1 MFDQIVHRVKGKTG
15 RQKKTFRDIFLSFLR
30 KGFWVLALAVI
41 LGGIVTLG
49 RAAIIAFVQN
59 TTGEP
64 PLSEDGYYEI
74 DSAEDFYLF
83 WEEICADDE
92 YARGRLMK
100 DICLNKISD
109 DMGWKEWEDLRL
121 YRGVEVFSGVFDG
134 NGHTIYGVYSNSGYS
149 LAMKNKGKICNL
161 SIRDS
166 VIYGDY
172 NSQFFWR
179 LVGGICKENSG
190 VISECEFGGKLYA
203 SAASDGALS
212 GICSR
217 NLGIIEQCGFSG
229 TIAVDGEYF
238 DGKVSGICAENQG
251 EIVRCYNLADLSE
264 RSWQPWQPKCFPVI
278 TDQGEK
284 QCFAIKDSGWDF
296 PKNGQ
301 TAALGWQQTAYVPFL
316 IHGNPYGLLIKNKK
330 PGERQ
335 EPQEILNDKV
345 VLDLIMEVIIA
356 KGEKCDDLSLEA
368 EVSGESAFLTLS
380 DGADEIAISVYP
392 AWQEEAG
399 GQEAEISE
407 RLENFEELWQQCAE
421 ILGEK
426 DAESFEHS
434 SWQMVTEQEGEETVF
449 GNFVRFQ
456 TDEGQCGF
464 FLQKDQ
470 RLYRIECRKNQAG
483 ASGMYEVMLRELW
496 DGRTLSMG
504 ISWRCEEIRE
514 AALAGLEDAREQDTD
529 AEQEIWEMP
538 PSREELCALETLL
551 IDSVK
556 TIGSLEDLAK
566 MPHLK
571 SLSFLG
577 DESSYIN
584 YDLKKGM
591 VPELEELW
599 ISGVQLSNLDF
610 LEQLPQLKSLFV
622 WDCGLE
628 DISGIRYQK
637 ELTTVFLDW
646 NAIWN
651 IRPLQNCKKLKIISF
666 SNNRVEDISALE
678 SLSQLEEIAASDNEI
693 ASIESLQ
700 WLGNLKSFS
709 CDGNKIRNIDALKY
723 LPELQDLN
731 LADNQIEDFA
741 PITGLTDLRD
751 LDIRNN
757 PGQNI
762 GDLIFLPGLIF
773 GNGTYYKYKEAEEWE
788 EAQTILESFYPQET
802 LLAKDM
808 VKGDLNGD
816 GISDIVIAVLNEE
829 SEDSEGEG
837 FGKIYAFLGKEDG
850 TLRRL
855 PSIDIF
861 DPEYGVYFYGM
872 LITDG
877 KLAVQAGYSG
887 FSEEH
892 RHTAIY
898 EYKKGKIR
906 EKWTLEFID
915 DDYLTPGF
923 DFRITDRENQQET
936 YYVIVEDKGVLRWF
950 QEK

>member
-1 MFDQIVHRVKGKTG
+1 MSIHGQKEEWSLIADMKRIIKKKKIRIIV
-15 RQKKTFRDIFLSFLR
+15 L
-30 KGFWVLALAVI
+30 VI
-41 LGGIVTLG
+41 LLGIILL
-49 RAAIIAFVQN
+49 AAGCFAYLRPKEA
-59 TTGEP
+59 EP
-64 PLSEDGYYEI
+64 ELPVSEDGYYEI

-83 WEEICADDE
+83 WEEICIDDE

-100 DICLNKISD
+100 DICLNNISD
-109 DMGWKEWEDLRL
+109 VMDWKEWEDLRL
-121 YRGVEVFSGVFDG
+121 CRGAEVFSGVFDG
-134 NGHTIYGVYSNSGYS
+134 NGHTIYGVYSNRGYS

-161 SIRDS
+161 FIRDS
-166 VIYGDY
+166 IIYGNY
-172 NSQFFWR
+172 NPQFIWGAC
-179 LVGGICKENSG
+179 GGICKENSG
-190 VISECEFGGKLYA
+190 VISKCEFGGKLYA
-203 SAASDGALS
+203 SAASGGKLS

-229 TIAVDGEYF
+229 IVAVDGEYF
-238 DGKVSGICAENQG
+238 DGEVSGICAENQG
-251 EIVRCYNLADLSE
+251 EIVRCYNMTRLNKVTL
-264 RSWQPWQPKCFPVI
+264 QPGQSKCFSVI

-284 QCFAIKDSGWDF
+284 QCFAFKDSGWDF
-296 PKNGQ
+296 PESGQ
-301 TAALGWQQTAYVPFL
+301 TAALGWQQAEDIPLL
-316 IHGNPYGLLIKNKK
+316 IHENLYGLLVKDKK
-330 PGERQ
+330 PGEKQ
-335 EPQEILNDKV
+335 ELQEILNDEV
-345 VLDLIMEVIIA
+345 ILDLIMELITT
-356 KGEKCDDLSLEA
+356 KGENWRSLSLEV
-368 EVSGESAFLTLS
+368 EFSEESALLTLS
-380 DGADEIAISVYP
+380 DGADEVTISIYP
-392 AWQEEAG
+392 AWQERAYWREEADY
-399 GQEAEISE
+399 E
-407 RLENFEELWQQCAE
+407 RLWQQCAE

-426 DAESFEHS
+426 DTESFEHS
-434 SWQMVTEQEGEETVF
+434 SWQMVSGQEGEETVF
-449 GNFVRFQ
+449 GNFIRFQ
-456 TDEGQCGF
+456 TNKGRWGF

-470 RLYRIECRKNQAG
+470 RLYRIESKESQEK
-483 ASGMYEVMLRELW
+483 ASELYDTMLRKLW
-496 DGRTLSMG
+496 DGRTPSMG

-556 TIGSLEDLAK
+556 TISSLEDLAK

-584 YDLKKGM
+584 YDLEKGM

-628 DISGIRYQK
+628 DISGVRYQK

-646 NAIWN
+646 NSIWN

-666 SNNRVEDISALE
+666 SNNRVKDISALE
-678 SLSQLEEIAASDNEI
+678 SLSQLEEIVAADNEI
-693 ASIESLQ
+693 ASIEPLQ

-709 CDGNKIRNIDALKY
+709 GDGNKIRNIDALKY

-741 PITGLTDLRD
+741 PITGLTNLRD

-773 GNGTYYKYKEAEEWE
+773 GNGTYYKYNEAEEWE
-788 EAQTILESFYPQET
+788 EAQTILESFYPQEA

-816 GISDIVIAVLNEE
+816 GIPDIVIAVLNEE
-829 SEDSEGEG
+829 SEDSEGDG
-837 FGKIYAFLGKEDG
+837 FGKIYVFWGKEDG

-855 PSIDIF
+855 PAIDIF
-861 DPEYGVYFYGM
+861 DSGYGVYFYGM

-906 EKWTLEFID
+906 EKWNLEFID